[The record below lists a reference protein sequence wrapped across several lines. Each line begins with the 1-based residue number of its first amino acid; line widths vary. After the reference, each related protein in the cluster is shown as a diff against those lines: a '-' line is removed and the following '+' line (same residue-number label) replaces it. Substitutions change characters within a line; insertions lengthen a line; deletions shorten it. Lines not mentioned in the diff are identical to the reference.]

1 MEKNTGK
8 LLFNTL
14 LLLVVGAFLT
24 VLLPSCGKSNYAS
37 PTGLNIQYQIFNL
50 SPDMGPVNLFI
61 DYKQV
66 NANGNPFVF
75 EVNHGYFYV
84 PSTDTPYQ
92 IRSALVSGTPIMSRH
107 DILKSGAKY
116 SLFIVGNLSDNSDTS
131 IFTVDTATA
140 PKVGRGKLRFVN
152 ASPTATGGLDV
163 FANDTLAF
171 GKIVYKR
178 ISGWMELPAGNYDI
192 KVRATSNSNVLN
204 EQSQV
209 VIQDGRLYT
218 LYAYGYS
225 NRADSA
231 KFNAA
236 VLTNK

>member
-8 LLFNTL
+8 LLSNTL
-14 LLLVVGAFLT
+14 LILVLGAFLT
-24 VLLPSCGKSNYAS
+24 VLLPSCGKSNAAS

-61 DYKQV
+61 AYKQV
-66 NANGNPFVF
+66 NTIGNPFVF
-75 EVNHGYFYV
+75 EINHGYFYV
-84 PSTDTPYQ
+84 PATDTPYQ
-92 IRSALVSGTPIMSRH
+92 IRSALAAGTPIMSRH

-140 PKVGRGKLRFVN
+140 PKVGHGKLRFVN

-171 GKIVYKR
+171 SKIVYKR
-178 ISGWMELPAGNYDI
+178 ISGWVELPAGNYDI
-192 KVRATSNSNVLN
+192 KIRSTGNPNVLN
-204 EQSQV
+204 EQPQV
-209 VIQDGRLYT
+209 TIQNGRLYT

-225 NRADSA
+225 TRADSA